1 MPVFEDSGK
10 FKGQAFIEF
19 DSVESATKA
28 VEYNNTEV
36 DGRTVWIDFALPR
49 NSAGGRGGGGGRGG
63 RGGTKVQSSRL
74 YSRQRVYLRVHK
86 ARGG

>member
-10 FKGQAFIEF
+10 FRGQAFIEF

-49 NSAGGRGGGGGRGG
+49 SSGGSRGGGGRGG
-63 RGGTKVQSSRL
+63 RGGKVWSHHAAV
-74 YSRQRVYLRVHK
+74 QRALRTTMSVG
-86 ARGG
+86 A